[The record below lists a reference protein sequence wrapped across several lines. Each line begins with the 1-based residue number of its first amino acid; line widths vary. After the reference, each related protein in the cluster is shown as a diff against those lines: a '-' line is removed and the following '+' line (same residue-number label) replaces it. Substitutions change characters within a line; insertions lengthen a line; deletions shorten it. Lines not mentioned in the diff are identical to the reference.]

1 MVVEYELYQMMMQCL
16 TSAHYAGSEFQAR
29 SEKWLEDSQCLDG
42 LHILDGWRKLHAEY
56 ELLAEDHW
64 QSVWKK
70 IEDGKAVGL
79 KQGDLFA

>member
-1 MVVEYELYQMMMQCL
+1 MGIEHELYQMMMQCL
-16 TSAHYAGSEFQAR
+16 QSAHYAGAEFQAK
-29 SEKWLEDSQCLDG
+29 SEKWLEDSQCVDQLQ
-42 LHILDGWRKLHAEY
+42 LVDGWKKLYAEY

-70 IEDGKAVGL
+70 IEDGNVVGL